1 MKNAIEWEEKC
12 WGKVC
17 HLVERDLQV
26 SVLKVVAGFRC
37 SRHRHI
43 HRWNNFRVITGI
55 LRVIEYRQNSSGDL
69 SQTRSTVLV
78 AGQSI
83 DIHPGVWHCF
93 EVLESGQVVEIYWT
107 TDKTSVD
114 FADIERIDV
123 GGRIDGQ

>member
-17 HLVERDLQV
+17 YLVERDIQV

-55 LRVIEYRQNSSGDL
+55 LRVIVFLCLR
-69 SQTRSTVLV
+69 RC
-78 AGQSI
+78 
-83 DIHPGVWHCF
+83 W
-93 EVLESGQVVEIYWT
+93 
-107 TDKTSVD
+107 
-114 FADIERIDV
+114 
-123 GGRIDGQ
+123 